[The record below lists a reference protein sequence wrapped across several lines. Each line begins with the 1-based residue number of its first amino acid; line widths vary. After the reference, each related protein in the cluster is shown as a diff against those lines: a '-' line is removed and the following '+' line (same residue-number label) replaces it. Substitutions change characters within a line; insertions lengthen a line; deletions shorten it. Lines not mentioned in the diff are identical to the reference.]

1 MIKLLGTQFNPIL
14 VSKSKHPFIIFNI
27 SSSSASRYN
36 TITDMTTTAT
46 TTGDHRVLDPQISL
60 RKLPFSMASFL
71 RGS

>member
-1 MIKLLGTQFNPIL
+1 MIKLLGTQSNPIL

-36 TITDMTTTAT
+36 TITDMTTTS

>member
-36 TITDMTTTAT
+36 TITDMTTTAI
-46 TTGDHRVLDPQISL
+46 TGDHRVLDPQISL

>member
-1 MIKLLGTQFNPIL
+1 MIKLLGTQSNPIL

-36 TITDMTTTAT
+36 TITDMTTTAA
-46 TTGDHRVLDPQISL
+46 TGDHRVLDPQISL

>member
-1 MIKLLGTQFNPIL
+1 MIKLLGTQSNPIL

-46 TTGDHRVLDPQISL
+46 TGDHRVLDPQISL